1 MSKRMSNFTV
11 LVARLVVAA
20 IVTAFAAQS
29 SVAGTASVPAT
40 GEAPPGFE
48 FVTPPRAVP
57 DMAFLTADGETSL
70 AAFRGKVVVLN
81 FWATWCAPCVREMPS
96 LDRLQVMLGGDDFAV
111 VALSEDRGGM
121 PLVVRFYDKYG
132 LENLARYLDPMGRAA
147 AALGVVGMPTTL
159 VIDAEGR
166 EIGRIV
172 GPAEWDSPAAL
183 ALIGGLLDGEP
194 KLDSAAVE

>member
-1 MSKRMSNFTV
+1 MSKFAV

-29 SVAGTASVPAT
+29 SVAAT
-40 GEAPPGFE
+40 DAAAGAAEAPPGFA
-48 FVTPPRAVP
+48 FATPLRAVP

-70 AAFRGKVVVLN
+70 AAFHGKVVVLN

-96 LDRLQVMLGGDDFAV
+96 LDRLQAMLGGDDFAV

-121 PLVVRFYDKYG
+121 PLVVRFYEKYD
-132 LENLARYLDPMGRAA
+132 LENLARYLDPLGRVAA
-147 AALGVVGMPTTL
+147 VLGVVGMPTTL
-159 VIDAEGR
+159 VIDREGR
-166 EIGRIV
+166 EIGRMV

-183 ALIGGLLDGEP
+183 ALIRSVLGGEP
-194 KLDSAAVE
+194 KLDSAAVD

>member
-1 MSKRMSNFTV
+1 MSNFAV
-11 LVARLVVAA
+11 LVARLALAA

-29 SVAGTASVPAT
+29 SVAGALAAAGAT
-40 GEAPPGFE
+40 EAPAGFA

-70 AAFRGKVVVLN
+70 AAYHGKVVVLN

-96 LDRLQVMLGGDDFAV
+96 LDRLQAMLGGDDFAV

-121 PLVVRFYDKYG
+121 PLVVRFYEKYG
-132 LENLARYLDPMGRAA
+132 LENLARYLDPLGRVAA
-147 AALGVVGMPTTL
+147 LLGVVGMPTTV

-172 GPAEWDSPAAL
+172 GPAEWDSRAAL
-183 ALIGGLLDGEP
+183 ALIRGVLGGEP
-194 KLDSAAVE
+194 KIDSAAVD